1 MVFVGTFKALE
12 CVEIPANYVKDI
24 ENQMKEMTHMAQKMS
39 NRRPIWT
46 SM

>member
-1 MVFVGTFKALE
+1 MVFVDTFKALE
-12 CVEIPANYVKDI
+12 CVILTNYVKDI

-39 NRRPIWT
+39 NRRPIWS